1 MCTGIKNNQIL
12 KDMKEGR
19 FMKKHVYIAI
29 DLKSFYASVECVERG
44 LDPVLV
50 NLVVADVERSEKTI
64 CLAVSPALKAYGISG
79 RSRLFE
85 VVQKIKE
92 VNENRKRL
100 AWNHTFLG
108 ESFYDDELKRNPNLA
123 LSYITAVPRMALYI
137 QYSARIYQIYLKY
150 VAEEDIHVYS
160 IDEVFIDVTN
170 YLKMYGMSGRE
181 LSALIIQDIY
191 RETGIPAAGGVGSN
205 LYLCK
210 VAMDI
215 VAKHIDPDENG
226 VRIAELDEISYRRL
240 LWDHRPL
247 TDFWRIGRGYTKKLE
262 ENGLFTM
269 GDIARCS
276 LVNEELLY
284 QLFGINAELL
294 IDHAWGKEPCTMEYI
309 KAYKPRSNS
318 MGTGQVLTSPYSF
331 EKARIIIKEMCDS
344 LVLGLVDKGLN
355 TDQVC
360 LSIGYDIDNLKSKYK
375 GEVKKDHYGRWVPK
389 PAHSSIR
396 LKEFTSSTKIIRT
409 AVLEL
414 YDKITDKNLKIR
426 RLNISFNHLQTKEE
440 IRLLKKTE
448 QLDLFVD
455 YDVLEKKKEAYQ
467 KQLDREKRVQETML
481 VIKKKYGKNAVLM
494 LTSLE
499 EGATAK
505 ERNQQI
511 GGHKA

>member
-1 MCTGIKNNQIL
+1 M
-12 KDMKEGR
+12 
-19 FMKKHVYIAI
+19 
-29 DLKSFYASVECVERG
+29 
-44 LDPVLV
+44 
-50 NLVVADVERSEKTI
+50 
-64 CLAVSPALKAYGISG
+64 
-79 RSRLFE
+79 
-85 VVQKIKE
+85 
-92 VNENRKRL
+92 
-100 AWNHTFLG
+100 
-108 ESFYDDELKRNPNLA
+108 
-123 LSYITAVPRMALYI
+123 
-137 QYSARIYQIYLKY
+137 
-150 VAEEDIHVYS
+150 
-160 IDEVFIDVTN
+160 
-170 YLKMYGMSGRE
+170 
-181 LSALIIQDIY
+181 
-191 RETGIPAAGGVGSN
+191 
-205 LYLCK
+205 
-210 VAMDI
+210 
-215 VAKHIDPDENG
+215 
-226 VRIAELDEISYRRL
+226 
-240 LWDHRPL
+240 WDHRPL

-440 IRLLKKTE
+440 IGHLKKTE

-455 YDVLEKKKEAYQ
+455 YAVLEKKKEAYQ

>member
-1 MCTGIKNNQIL
+1 M
-12 KDMKEGR
+12 
-19 FMKKHVYIAI
+19 
-29 DLKSFYASVECVERG
+29 
-44 LDPVLV
+44 
-50 NLVVADVERSEKTI
+50 
-64 CLAVSPALKAYGISG
+64 
-79 RSRLFE
+79 
-85 VVQKIKE
+85 
-92 VNENRKRL
+92 
-100 AWNHTFLG
+100 
-108 ESFYDDELKRNPNLA
+108 
-123 LSYITAVPRMALYI
+123 
-137 QYSARIYQIYLKY
+137 
-150 VAEEDIHVYS
+150 
-160 IDEVFIDVTN
+160 
-170 YLKMYGMSGRE
+170 
-181 LSALIIQDIY
+181 
-191 RETGIPAAGGVGSN
+191 
-205 LYLCK
+205 
-210 VAMDI
+210 
-215 VAKHIDPDENG
+215 
-226 VRIAELDEISYRRL
+226 
-240 LWDHRPL
+240 
-247 TDFWRIGRGYTKKLE
+247 
-262 ENGLFTM
+262 
-269 GDIARCS
+269 
-276 LVNEELLY
+276 Y

-309 KAYKPRSNS
+309 KAYKPRFNS

-481 VIKKKYGKNAVLM
+481 AIKKKYGKNAVLM